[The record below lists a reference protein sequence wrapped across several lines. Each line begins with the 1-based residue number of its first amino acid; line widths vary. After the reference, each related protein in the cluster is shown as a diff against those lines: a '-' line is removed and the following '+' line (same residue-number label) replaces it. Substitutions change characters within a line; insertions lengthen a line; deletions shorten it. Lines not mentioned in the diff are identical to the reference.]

1 MVDINLEIENKS
13 SIMPLPDGIS
23 PQNEGK
29 RVKRKEILNLLNF
42 VNFREGTIF
51 ANFRQLKYDQTLSLQ
66 AFPLPCKDQTLECRW
81 IQPGIKKQH
90 LENYTFDSFLLSNGH
105 DLFRVKAEVTHLD
118 ENGISFR
125 IPDFGH
131 EKSLRKIKRHECESV
146 DVSILQNG
154 VLLTGKLADFNA
166 VSCRVGLTG
175 DSVPSMVWIN
185 PDVPVVLNLEKNGR
199 SLYSGNCLIIRS
211 DLADARSTI
220 VLTPNFNNLRRF
232 TAREVRNHRHSLAP
246 APNVSFIHP
255 LTGKRVYLQATDI
268 SSSGFAT
275 EEFLHNSMLLPGLI
289 IPELSV
295 SIGNHFVLECL
306 AQVLYRNVIH
316 SGSNEALVQCGVVFL
331 DMSIENQASL
341 SALLHQN
348 ADKRMRVC
356 NQVDME
362 ELWRFFFESGFI
374 YPSKYLSIQAYKE
387 EFKKTYEKLY
397 LKSPAIA
404 RHFIFQDR
412 GMLFGHMSMIRSN
425 AKTWMIHHHA
435 AARSG
440 YGLAGVAVLDH
451 IGQYILGFY
460 LHPSTHMNYI
470 MCYYRDE
477 NHFPSRVF
485 GGVVRD
491 MANPKASSVD
501 TFAYT
506 HLADLESRI
515 AETQARPASSQ
526 VLPAGRE
533 DLLELRLSYEQ
544 DSGGLSLEALNLSP
558 DLFSEN
564 PLNEEYRRH
573 GFVRDRQVFALKRE
587 GVLAAVIT
595 VSISDLGLN
604 LSNLTNCFH
613 VFVVDQENLGAAELA
628 AALRGLASHF
638 SGEEMPVLVYPSGF
652 LGSRSISHEKEYNL
666 WVVNMRF
673 SDIYFRS
680 IDTTFKRDVHGR
692 NDSKRAG
699 D

>member
-13 SIMPLPDGIS
+13 SIIPLPEAIS

-81 IQPGIKKQH
+81 MQPGIKKQH
-90 LENYTFDSFLLSNGH
+90 LENYAFDSFLLSNGH

-118 ENGISFR
+118 ENGIVFR

-131 EKSLRKIKRHECESV
+131 EKSLRKIKRHECESI

-154 VLLTGKLADFNA
+154 VVLSGRLADFNA
-166 VSCRVGLTG
+166 VSCRIGLTG
-175 DSVPSMVWIN
+175 DSVRSMVWIN

-199 SLYSGNCLIIRS
+199 SLFSGNCLITRS
-211 DLADARSTI
+211 DIADACSTI
-220 VLTPNFNNLRRF
+220 VLAPNFNNLRRF
-232 TAREVRNHRHSLAP
+232 TARGVRNQRHALAP
-246 APNVSFIHP
+246 APNVSFSHP

-306 AQVLYRNVIH
+306 AQVLYRNVIQRD
-316 SGSNEALVQCGVVFL
+316 SGEALVQCGVVFL

-412 GMLFGHMSMIRSN
+412 GVLFGHMSMIRSN

-506 HLADLESRI
+506 HLADLEPLI
-515 AETQARPASSQ
+515 ADRPARPASSQ

-533 DLLELRLSYEQ
+533 DLLELTQAYEQ
-544 DSGGLSLEALNLSP
+544 ESGGLSLEALNLSP

-564 PLNEEYRRH
+564 LLNEEYRRH
-573 GFVRDRQVFALKRE
+573 GFVRDRQVFALKHE
-587 GVLAAVIT
+587 GVLSAIIT
-595 VSISDLGLN
+595 ISISDLGLN

-613 VFVVDQENLGAAELA
+613 VFVVDQENLSAAELA

-638 SGEEMPVLVYPSGF
+638 AGEEMPVLVYPSGF
-652 LGSRSISHEKEYNL
+652 LNARSIPHEKEYNL

-680 IDTTFKRDVHGR
+680 IDTTFKRDLHGR

>member
-1 MVDINLEIENKS
+1 MVDINLEIEKKS
-13 SIMPLPDGIS
+13 SILPLPEGIP
-23 PQNEGK
+23 PQDEGK

-81 IQPGIKKQH
+81 MQPGIKKQH
-90 LENYTFDSFLLSNGH
+90 LENYAFDSFLLSNGH
-105 DLFRVKAEVTHLD
+105 DLFRVRAEVTHLD

-146 DVSILQNG
+146 DASILQNG
-154 VLLTGKLADFNA
+154 VQLLGKLADFNA
-166 VSCRVGLTG
+166 VSCRVGLSG
-175 DSVPSMVWIN
+175 VSASSMVWIN
-185 PDVPVVLNLEKNGR
+185 PDIPVVLNLEKKGR
-199 SLYSGNCLIIRS
+199 SLFSGNCLITRS
-211 DLADARSTI
+211 DMTDARGII
-220 VLTPNFNNLRRF
+220 VLTPNFNNIRRF
-232 TAREVRNHRHSLAP
+232 TARGVRNHRHSLAP
-246 APNVSFIHP
+246 APNVTFTHP
-255 LTGKRVYLQATDI
+255 LTGKRMYLQATDI

-295 SIGNHFVLECL
+295 SIGNHFVLTCL
-306 AQVLYRNVIH
+306 AQVLYRNVIQNG
-316 SGSNEALVQCGVVFL
+316 SGEPLVQCGVVFL
-331 DMSIENQASL
+331 DMSIEDQASL

-374 YPSKYLSIQAYKE
+374 YPSKYLSIQAYKD
-387 EFKKTYEKLY
+387 EFKRTYEKLY
-397 LKSPAIA
+397 MKSPAIA

-412 GMLFGHMSMIRSN
+412 GVLFGHMSMIRSN

-460 LHPSTHMNYI
+460 LHPSTHMNFI

-491 MANPKASSVD
+491 MANPKASSMD

-506 HLADLESRI
+506 HLAELEPLISD
-515 AETQARPASSQ
+515 TQPRPASSQ

-533 DLLELRLSYEQ
+533 DLLELGQAYEQ
-544 DSGGLSLEALNLSP
+544 ASGGLCLDALNLTP

-573 GFVRDRQVFALKRE
+573 GFVRDRQVFALKHD
-587 GVLAAVIT
+587 GILAAIIT

-613 VFVVDQENLGAAELA
+613 VFVVDQENLGTAELA

-638 SGEEMPVLVYPSGF
+638 SGEEMPVLVYPSTF

-680 IDTTFKRDVHGR
+680 IDTTFKRDIHGR
-692 NDSKRAG
+692 NDSKHSG